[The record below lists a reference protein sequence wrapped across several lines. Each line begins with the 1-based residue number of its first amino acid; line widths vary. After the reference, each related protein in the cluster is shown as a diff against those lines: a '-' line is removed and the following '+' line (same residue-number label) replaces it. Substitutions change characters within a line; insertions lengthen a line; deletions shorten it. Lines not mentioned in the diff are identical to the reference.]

1 MSDYWLARDGQQLG
15 PYSLEELQRR
25 QAQGLASAT
34 DLVWTE
40 GMAEW
45 EPLPK
50 VVGVRRGPPPP
61 PPPPPAP
68 QISAPYAS
76 PSSPSPSSGLIA
88 NYPSPSAGADSD
100 LVPPSLNWALVLLFS
115 FLSLGIFSWVW
126 SLNEASFAKRLEGGK
141 NAQMLMIIA
150 VVGQAAYFL
159 VYMGTQT
166 ANYDNVRMGLSLFES
181 ICWLGSLI
189 VFFVAVFQIR
199 QALLTHYNTTEPIGL
214 RLSGAMTFFFNI
226 LYLQYHLTRI
236 AKWKRTG
243 ILDPQ

>member
-25 QAQGLASAT
+25 QVQGLAAAT
-34 DLVWTE
+34 DLAWTE

-45 EPLPK
+45 EPLSK
-50 VVGVRRGPPPP
+50 VLAARRSPAP

-68 QISAPYAS
+68 QIMAP
-76 PSSPSPSSGLIA
+76 
-88 NYPSPSAGADSD
+88 YPSPLPASPGSKLMVNYPTPAAGVDSN
-100 LVPPSLNWALVLLFS
+100 LIPPSLHWALVLLFS

-126 SLNEASFAKRLEGGK
+126 SLNEASYAKRLEGGK

-150 VVGQAAYFL
+150 VVGQVAYYL
-159 VYMGTQT
+159 VFMGTQT
-166 ANYDNVRMGLSLFES
+166 ANYDDVRVGLSLFEF
-181 ICWLGSLI
+181 ICSVGGLV
-189 VFFVAVFQIR
+189 VFYVAVFQIR
-199 QALLTHYNTTEPIGL
+199 RALLTHFNTTEPIGL
-214 RLSGAMTFFFNI
+214 RLSGAMTFFFTI